1 MKAVLASFADSDS
14 LLRQGYGKSYGKDN
28 KLILEAPVYKPFRP
42 VFALYC
48 CLSGAPS
55 SMFICSLLS
64 LRTGVGVK
72 N

>member
-1 MKAVLASFADSDS
+1 V
-14 LLRQGYGKSYGKDN
+14 GYGKGYGNTIKV
-28 KLILEAPVYKPFRP
+28 IVEAPVYKPYRP
-42 VFALYC
+42 VFMLGC

-55 SMFICSLLS
+55 SMFICLLLS

>member
-1 MKAVLASFADSDS
+1 MS
-14 LLRQGYGKSYGKDN
+14 YGKSYGIDN
-28 KLILEAPVYKPFRP
+28 EFTLEAPVYMPYGP
-42 VFALYC
+42 VFLLGC

-55 SMFICSLLS
+55 SMFICLLLS